1 MFLRR
6 KCSTSTNKNLCLLLV
21 TVAPKFTIQPQNPTE
36 AIEGYP
42 VMLHCAAEGDPK
54 PTIQWDRDSRMNNLN
69 NSRFEVLGNG
79 SLYIKEVYMSDEGKY
94 GCTAGNSGGLKREEV
109 QLNVRGKWFF
119 AALFPYAGIQLV
131 IPQEITRRRRAVC
144 LQPATRTDS
153 TWTWKWATTGR

>member
-1 MFLRR
+1 M
-6 KCSTSTNKNLCLLLV
+6 
-21 TVAPKFTIQPQNPTE
+21 
-36 AIEGYP
+36 
-42 VMLHCAAEGDPK
+42 MLHCAAEGDPK

-109 QLNVRGKWFF
+109 QLNVKGKYLVRGLAFF
-119 AALFPYAGIQLV
+119 FLSLAFSTRISAV
-131 IPQEITRRRRAVC
+131 IRRRCTVC

-153 TWTWKWATTGR
+153 TWIWKWETTDR

>member
-1 MFLRR
+1 M
-6 KCSTSTNKNLCLLLV
+6 LV

-119 AALFPYAGIQLV
+119 SALSSS
-131 IPQEITRRRRAVC
+131 C
-144 LQPATRTDS
+144 LS
-153 TWTWKWATTGR
+153 ILGL